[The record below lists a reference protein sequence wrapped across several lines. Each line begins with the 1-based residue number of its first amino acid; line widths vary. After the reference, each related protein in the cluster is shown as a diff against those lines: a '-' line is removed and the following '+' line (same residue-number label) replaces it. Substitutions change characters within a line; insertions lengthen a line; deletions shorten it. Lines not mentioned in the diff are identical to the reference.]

1 LDEDLPNV
9 AAALEESNALALAI
23 VPESENFYKLSRSST
38 LLSMLYTVQIRHQSN
53 CGLKRTEDGASLLL
67 KMMWTW
73 THTSFQL
80 LGVAERI
87 LMSGYPTYE

>member
-1 LDEDLPNV
+1 LDEDLPNA

-23 VPESENFYKLSRSST
+23 VPQSENLYKLSRSST
-38 LLSMLYTVQIRHQSN
+38 LSMLSTVQIRHQSN
-53 CGLKRTEDGASLLL
+53 CGLKRTEDGASLPL

>member
-1 LDEDLPNV
+1 LDEDLPNA

-23 VPESENFYKLSRSST
+23 VPQSENLYKLSRSST
-38 LLSMLYTVQIRHQSN
+38 LSMLSTVQIRHQSN
-53 CGLKRTEDGASLLL
+53 CGLKRTEDGTSLLL

-73 THTSFQL
+73 THTFQM